1 MKSVLAFAML
11 ITSASVFATTPDEMT
26 TCALKSDLYMS
37 AASLRDQGMSP
48 QSAREVL
55 SSYKG
60 KYISADTIKTAINTV
75 YFDGGFQNAG
85 GILLKRQILDVCLN
99 GPGQRYKPLD

>member
-1 MKSVLAFAML
+1 
-11 ITSASVFATTPDEMT
+11 MT
-26 TCALKSDLYMS
+26 TCSLKSDLYVS
-37 AASLRDQGMSP
+37 AASLRDHGMAP

-85 GILLKRQILDVCLN
+85 GTLLKRQVLDVCLN